1 MRVRVGVRGASL
13 TRSAP
18 LRGAALHLPTSPYI
32 SLDLTPSAPLRGAPH
47 CAQGS
52 VEGVGD
58 VTRGEYGEGRL
69 RHGEGATCR
78 GVGGGEGVG

>member
-18 LRGAALHLPTSPYI
+18 LCSAALYLPISPYI
-32 SLDLTPSAPLRGAPH
+32 SLYLTRSAPLCGAAPH
-47 CAQGS
+47 GAQRS

-58 VTRGEYGEGRL
+58 VARGEDGEGGL

-78 GVGGGEGVG
+78 GRGERGG